1 MEIDVIV
8 VRKTYVALNFVEKYV
23 RLKNKKK
30 NINVIITN
38 IIEYAWTCLNVP
50 I

>member
-23 RLKNKKK
+23 RLKNK
-30 NINVIITN
+30 NRI
-38 IIEYAWTCLNVP
+38 LMSL
-50 I
+50 